1 MPQQPDDSES
11 PRGRGRGLVQIA
23 LILVVVAIALYYAQ
37 APDRLEFDD
46 TLELETRAM
55 PAVNVVQPVATE
67 QALTVRLT
75 GSVGL
80 DDRVSVMSEV
90 TGRVVDVSPNF
101 ENGGSLAAN
110 ETIVRIDPARYALQV
125 EAAEASVMAA
135 EARVGIERA
144 RGREQAQ
151 SFVRDHPGV
160 AVSEWVRRLP
170 HLERA
175 QAKLMKAGAALK
187 LAQLELAKTE
197 VSLPY
202 AARVISADVSV
213 GELVGPPEQVGSG
226 SAVLGVVYRAE
237 GLQVDAPIEP
247 GELKY
252 LDPVIGRSAR
262 IHSGDGTYDAEV
274 VRVSSVVARKTRL
287 ANLFFGFSGDVPRD
301 SLPVPGTFVE
311 VAITGPVHDNV
322 YVLPES
328 AMQERDT
335 VWVLRGGALYAFAP
349 RVLGH
354 TGDGVVV
361 EAFDAGDGVVDGTVA
376 GAREGLEVAVASVA
390 GQSPS
395 G

>member
-1 MPQQPDDSES
+1 MVQQLDGSENL
-11 PRGRGRGLVQIA
+11 RGRGRGFAQIA

-46 TLELETRAM
+46 ALDLVETRAM
-55 PAVNVVQPVATE
+55 PAVSVVQPKTTE

-75 GSVGL
+75 GAVSL
-80 DDRVSVMSEV
+80 DDKVSVMSEV
-90 TGRVVDVSPNF
+90 TGRVVEVSPNF

-125 EAAEASVMAA
+125 EAAEMSVRAA
-135 EARVGIERA
+135 QARVEIERA
-144 RGREQAQ
+144 RGLEQAQ

-175 QAKLMKAGAALK
+175 QAKLMKAQAALK
-187 LAQLELAKTE
+187 LAQLELAQTE
-197 VSLPY
+197 ISLPY

-213 GELVGPPEQVGSG
+213 GELIGPPEQVGSG
-226 SAVLGVVYRAE
+226 AAVLGGVYRVE

-247 GELKY
+247 KDLKY

-262 IHSGDGTYDAEV
+262 IHSGDGTYDAEI
-274 VRVSSVVARKTRL
+274 VRVSAVVARKTRL
-287 ANLFFGFSGDVPRD
+287 ANLFLDFSGDVFRD

-311 VAITGPVHDNV
+311 VEIAGPAYGDV

-328 AMQERDT
+328 VMQEQDS
-335 VWVLRGGALYAFAP
+335 VWVIRGGALNAFVP
-349 RVLGH
+349 RVLGR
-354 TGDGVVV
+354 TAEGVVV
-361 EAFDAGDGVVDGTVA
+361 EAFDVGDGVVDGMVV
-376 GAREGLEVAVASVA
+376 GAREGLKVTVA
-390 GQSPS
+390 GQSVS